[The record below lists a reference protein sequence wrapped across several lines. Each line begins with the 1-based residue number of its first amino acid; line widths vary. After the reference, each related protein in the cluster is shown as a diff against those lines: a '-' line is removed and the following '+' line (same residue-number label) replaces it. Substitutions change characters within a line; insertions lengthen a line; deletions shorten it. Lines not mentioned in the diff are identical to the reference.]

1 MNMRRVN
8 RIDQLA
14 QNVPPARDLWPA
26 ISSAI
31 AADIEA
37 AAAAAAVNSAPRR
50 ARWMPAVGM
59 AAAVALVTLGV
70 FIGRIS
76 TPTPDTMAG
85 LTPAQGETSIMP
97 AALRDANY
105 RKQRDALLVEVDSR
119 LKAMPAAD
127 REKVAASLATLRRS
141 IGEIQA
147 ELGRDPANAL
157 LQELLVSSCQEEMRA
172 LTAVRDSGSQE
183 I

>member
-37 AAAAAAVNSAPRR
+37 AAAAAAANSAPRR

-76 TPTPDTMAG
+76 TPTPDTVAG
-85 LTPAQGETSIMP
+85 LNPAQGEANILP

-105 RKQRDALLVEVDSR
+105 RKQRDALLVEVNNQ
-119 LKAMPAAD
+119 LKAMPPAE
-127 REKVAASLATLRRS
+127 REKVAAIGSL
-141 IGEIQA
+141 
-147 ELGRDPANAL
+147 
-157 LQELLVSSCQEEMRA
+157 
-172 LTAVRDSGSQE
+172 RDSSVGRWADKPIDRSRRRKGKCRGASL
-183 I
+183 

>member
-1 MNMRRVN
+1 
-8 RIDQLA
+8 
-14 QNVPPARDLWPA
+14 
-26 ISSAI
+26 
-31 AADIEA
+31 
-37 AAAAAAVNSAPRR
+37 
-50 ARWMPAVGM
+50 M

-70 FIGRIS
+70 FIGRIIA
-76 TPTPDTMAG
+76 PTPDTVAG
-85 LTPAQGETSIMP
+85 TALTQGELGLMP

-105 RKQRDALLVEVDSR
+105 RKQRDALLVEVDTQ
-119 LKAMPAAD
+119 LKAMPAAE

-141 IGEIQA
+141 IGEIEA
-147 ELGRDPANAL
+147 ALGRDPANAL